1 MWGLYWGILAWGHG
15 STAWTSAVSKWFITW
30 HLDQTCL
37 SWIYWLL
44 QTKPRTEWKPIIR
57 FQFNSGLPCHIEK
70 IIYFESLEFTSLRI
84 RRSIYPGWSCLWC
97 CWIGIWW
104 DYRCGRKKSSC
115 QEKKREQLLQNL
127 ACKTADFF
135 PIYKKVQTF
144 LPLFNEE

>member
-44 QTKPRTEWKPIIR
+44 QTKPRTEWKPIKR

-70 IIYFESLEFTSLRI
+70 NNLFRKFGVYLFVNQKKHLSWLELLVVLLDWNLMGLQVWEKEKFLSEKEKRTIAKLSLQDS
-84 RRSIYPGWSCLWC
+84 W
-97 CWIGIWW
+97 
-104 DYRCGRKKSSC
+104 
-115 QEKKREQLLQNL
+115 
-127 ACKTADFF
+127 
-135 PIYKKVQTF
+135 F
-144 LPLFNEE
+144 LSNV